1 MKNEMKS
8 KRERMEKEKKLL
20 AFGGLYCGDCAGYSG
35 EIAELAKKLRQ
46 TLKK

>member
-8 KRERMEKEKKLL
+8 KRERMEKEKNLL
-20 AFGGLYCGDCAGYSG
+20 AYCGNCAGYSG
-35 EIAELAKKLRQ
+35 EIAELVKKLRE